1 MLLHDGDPGRR
12 VVLLPGARYLSQ
24 APLLWFAREAAQ
36 AHGWS
41 VAELDETAP
50 EDRDPFEWMPA
61 RARQVL
67 DETDAGLV
75 CVVGKSLGSL
85 AAPLVADRGLPAV
98 WLTPLL
104 VRPEVVDALARSAA
118 PALAIGSP
126 DDPTW
131 GDGTLPE
138 NPALDTLELPGLDH
152 SLQVSGDPRAS
163 LDALGLVLERVGA
176 FLGALPGASPRVPPS
191 GSP

>member
-1 MLLHDGDPGRR
+1 VLLHDGDPDRR

-36 AHGWS
+36 AQGWS

-50 EDRDPFEWMPA
+50 ENRDPFDWMPA
-61 RARQVL
+61 RASQVL
-67 DETDAGLV
+67 DETDARHV
-75 CVVGKSLGSL
+75 CVVGKSLGSV

-104 VRPEVVDALARSAA
+104 GRPEVVDALARSAA

-131 GDGTLPE
+131 GDGALPE
-138 NPALDTLELPGLDH
+138 NPTLETLELPGLDH
-152 SLQVSGDPRAS
+152 SLQVNGDPRAS
-163 LDALGLVLERVGA
+163 LDVLGLVVERVGA
-176 FLGALPGASPRVPPS
+176 FLAELP
-191 GSP
+191 